1 MAAKHK
7 LSAGD
12 IDALVNARHP
22 EPRSLLGYH
31 EFARKD
37 EQPLCLVRALEP
49 DAERVEVCWEDGA
62 AATPLKRIHAAGL
75 FEGRVPFRRPLQPYQ

>member
-7 LSAGD
+7 LSSGD

-37 EQPLCLVRALEP
+37 EQPLRGM
-49 DAERVEVCWEDGA
+49 VEVSPASDPSRLSEVVVKVTGSPA
-62 AATPLKRIHAAGL
+62 P
-75 FEGRVPFRRPLQPYQ
+75 